1 MIHKLLKKVFRKWD
15 LVYSTQDV
23 GEYATMK
30 GRLMQNG
37 VEHKTKTISSGEEKE
52 VVMAMPAPTSFMCLK
67 RMPIKR
73 IKRYTIRNSPI
84 RLITFPETVV

>member
-37 VEHKTKTISSGEEKE
+37 VEHKTKTISSGGGEGGGYGYASTYQLYVPKE
-52 VVMAMPAPTSFMCLK
+52 DAHKANKAIHHSK
-67 RMPIKR
+67 
-73 IKRYTIRNSPI
+73 
-84 RLITFPETVV
+84 